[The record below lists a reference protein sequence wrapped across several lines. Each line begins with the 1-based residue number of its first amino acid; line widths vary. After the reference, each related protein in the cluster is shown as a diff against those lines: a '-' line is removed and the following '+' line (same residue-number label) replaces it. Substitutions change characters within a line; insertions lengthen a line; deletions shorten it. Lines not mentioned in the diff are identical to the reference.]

1 MGGWGGGDG
10 GEGQREKADEATLC
24 LLGLEQKSYAAF
36 FKERVLESGLGR
48 VISEWHGPRDFICW
62 DNRVIGWG
70 IYLSLFFLFDSRSRD
85 FSLLWKE
92 ERTRL
97 SPGALQ
103 LLVGSLYGEGSAPA
117 TFEQRAV
124 NVVSERARRLGWLLR
139 KDP

>member
-1 MGGWGGGDG
+1 M
-10 GEGQREKADEATLC
+10 
-24 LLGLEQKSYAAF
+24 
-36 FKERVLESGLGR
+36 
-48 VISEWHGPRDFICW
+48 
-62 DNRVIGWG
+62 IGWG
-70 IYLSLFFLFDSRSRD
+70 IYLFLFLLSDSRSRD

-117 TFEQRAV
+117 TCEQHAV
-124 NVVSERARRLGWLLR
+124 NVVSARARRLGWLLR